1 MFLGII
7 EKKCHERQMMK
18 IERLMYI
25 LVTLLSQKYL
35 KASEVAQMYQ
45 VSSRTIYRDIDTL
58 SLAGIPIYSKQGT
71 DGGFYIDENY
81 KLNSLLF
88 SDMEKKMLQE
98 LSLSLATSYKS
109 PKLDELSKKMSYLVE
124 KNKSVSP
131 YFFDLTLWK
140 TNQPFLEEIEEAM
153 ENNQVIE
160 FEYTTFNGE
169 SSVRK
174 VEPINLVFKSSVWY
188 IYAFCRLRQ
197 EPRLFRVSRIRQVRQ
212 MEETFDPKKHT
223 ALSKETL
230 EDFYTGLSK
239 TIEMI
244 PIVLEFKQ
252 EAKAKVYDSFLEKD
266 ITEYPEKIIVS
277 KEMPKE
283 RWLVEMLMSFGGLVK
298 VISPEFLQKEIIE
311 EAQIILKQYDIKVS
325 K

>member
-1 MFLGII
+1 
-7 EKKCHERQMMK
+7 MK

-25 LVTLLSQKYL
+25 LVTLLSKKYL
-35 KASEVAQMYQ
+35 KATEVAQMYQ

-81 KLNSLLF
+81 KLNSFLF

-98 LSLSLATSYKS
+98 LSFSLATSYKS
-109 PKLDELSKKMSYLVE
+109 PKFDELSKKMSYLVG

-140 TNQPFLEEIEEAM
+140 TNQLFLERIEEAM
-153 ENNQVIE
+153 ETNQVLE
-160 FEYTTFNGE
+160 FEYTTFNGV

-188 IYAFCRLRQ
+188 IYAFCQLRQ
-197 EPRLFRVSRIRQVRQ
+197 ENRLFRISRIRQIKQVG
-212 MEETFDPKKHT
+212 ETFDFKKHQP
-223 ALSKETL
+223 LSKEAL
-230 EDFYTGLSK
+230 DNFYTGLSQK
-239 TIEMI
+239 IEMI
-244 PIVLEFKQ
+244 SIVLEFKL

-266 ITEYPEKIIVS
+266 ITEYPEKLIVS

-283 RWLVEMLMSFGGLVK
+283 RWLIEMLMSFGGLVK
-298 VISPEFLQKEIIE
+298 VVSPDYLQKEIIE
-311 EAQIILKQYDIKVS
+311 EAQKILNQYDIEVS